1 MLTLG
6 IVAAFMAACR
16 HYAWGFVGVWN
27 GIAVFFFVRAVQSGV
42 RVVGAHMLGR
52 GSSPEEQ
59 RLMEMGESMASGV
72 EEEGGVDV
80 VSSSAEGDSEEEGSG
95 EVEGAGNGLAQVPGE
110 ADIPVGE
117 VDPEVDPE
125 VLDLRELDPGRTERP

>member
-1 MLTLG
+1 
-6 IVAAFMAACR
+6 
-16 HYAWGFVGVWN
+16 
-27 GIAVFFFVRAVQSGV
+27 
-42 RVVGAHMLGR
+42 
-52 GSSPEEQ
+52 
-59 RLMEMGESMASGV
+59 MEMGESMASGV